1 MMKLLSVD
9 PLNYDDT
16 PIEGIR
22 KILEELSGERIM
34 RSSKIPTAKWSIGAG
49 AK

>member
-1 MMKLLSVD
+1 MKLLSVD

-34 RSSKIPTAKWSIGAG
+34 RLSKISTAKWSIGAG